1 MEKLNFTND
10 KAIWMKVHQHIRER
24 ILSGEIA
31 PNERLIEAKIAK
43 DIGTSRTPVREA
55 LHNMQKEGLIESMPR
70 IGYRVKPI
78 SEAEVIQICKI
89 RAALETLAAAWAI
102 ENAQKTL
109 LRELK
114 KNITASEDTI
124 ARGDTNKFVE
134 LDAQFH
140 ETIARL
146 SGSSHILEITQLM
159 RSHMLRYRIKSFHF
173 TDVAVRAL
181 KGHKMIL
188 KAVQKADAE
197 GAGRAM
203 HYHLGRTLQ
212 DILKFALR
220 ETS

>member
-1 MEKLNFTND
+1 VEKLNFAND
-10 KAIWMKVHQHIRER
+10 NAIWMKVHQHIRER

-89 RAALETLAAAWAI
+89 RAVLETLAAAWAI

-109 LRELK
+109 LKELK
-114 KNITASEDTI
+114 ENIAASEDTI

-140 ETIARL
+140 EAIARL
-146 SGSSHILEITQLM
+146 SGSNHILEITLLM
-159 RSHMLRYRIKSFHF
+159 RSHMLRYRIKSFHYM
-173 TDVAVRAL
+173 DVAVRAL

-188 KAVQKADAE
+188 KAVKKADAE
-197 GAGRAM
+197 EVGEQIHFDRGDPGR
-203 HYHLGRTLQ
+203 L
-212 DILKFALR
+212 
-220 ETS
+220 S